1 MSRLQAMGVAA
12 SLALAAAL
20 GWTAEARAGDTIK
33 IGLVSEFSGP
43 FAVSAK
49 EMEEGMRLYM
59 KEHGDTVAGK
69 KIEII
74 RRDTGGPAPDVA
86 KRLAQELVVRD
97 NVDFLAGFVVTPNAL
112 AVADVAT
119 QAKKPTIIMNAATSI
134 ITTKSPYFARVSFTL
149 PQVTEPLAHWASK
162 NGIKKVYT
170 MVTDY
175 GPGIDAENAFK
186 KAFTADGGEIVGSV
200 RMPLQ
205 SPEFSAYAQKVKD
218 LNPQAVFIF
227 VPSNDQPA
235 QIMKT
240 FAERGLTTSN
250 IKILATGDVTEDAVL
265 QQEGDAALGII
276 TSHHYSYAH
285 NSALNKK
292 FVAAFEKEY
301 PDLRP
306 DFLAVGGY
314 DGMALIYD
322 VVQKLN
328 GVIDGDKAM
337 AVIKGWKHDSPRGPI
352 MIDPETRDVVQNIYI
367 RKVEK
372 KDGKLLNVEFETIK
386 DVKDPG
392 KQ

>member
-162 NGIKKVYT
+162 NGVKKVYT

-240 FAERGLTTSN
+240 FAERGLTTST
-250 IKILATGDVTEDAVL
+250 IKILATGDVTEDAAL

-285 NSALNKK
+285 DSALNKK

-322 VVQKLN
+322 VIAKLN

>member
-240 FAERGLTTSN
+240 FAERGLTTST
-250 IKILATGDVTEDAVL
+250 IKILATGDVTEDAAL

-352 MIDPETRDVVQNIYI
+352 MIDPETRDVVQNIYV

>member
-1 MSRLQAMGVAA
+1 MSRLQAMGVAG
-12 SLALAAAL
+12 SLALAVAL
-20 GWTAEARAGDTIK
+20 GWTVEARAADTIK

-43 FAVSAK
+43 FALSAK
-49 EMEEGMRLYM
+49 EMEDGMRLYM

-149 PQVTEPLAHWASK
+149 PQVTEPLANWAYK
-162 NGIKKVYT
+162 NGVKKVYT

-175 GPGIDAENAFK
+175 GPGIDAETAFK

-205 SPEFSAYAQKVKD
+205 SADFSAYAQKVKD
-218 LNPQAVFIF
+218 LDPQAVFIF

-265 QQEGDAALGII
+265 QQEGDAALGMI

-285 NSALNKK
+285 DSALNKK
-292 FVAAFEKEY
+292 FVAAFAKEY
-301 PDLRP
+301 GDLRP

-314 DGMALIYD
+314 DGMALIYH
-322 VVQKLN
+322 VASELKGN
-328 GVIDGDKAM
+328 IDGDKAM
-337 AVIKGWKHDSPRGPI
+337 AVIKGWKHESPRGPI
-352 MIDPETRDVVQNIYI
+352 MIDPATRDVVQNVYI